1 MQSVAWRGSDG
12 RWQKPVRA
20 TRRVGRR
27 RFETRFFLTA
37 EQRTTRFFGADCGR
51 TSELRY
57 FLDRL
62 SVTDSSVA
70 SEIEPFVPRYSVNM
84 SYLKA
89 LS

>member
-1 MQSVAWRGSDG
+1 MAWQR
-12 RWQKPVRA
+12 RPLAETCLMAA

-27 RFETRFFLTA
+27 RFETRFSLTA
-37 EQRTTRFFGADCGR
+37 ELRKDPIFGADCYR

-62 SVTDSSVA
+62 SVTDSSVVNEA
-70 SEIEPFVPRYSVNM
+70 ESFVPRCSVNM
-84 SYLKA
+84 NYLKA